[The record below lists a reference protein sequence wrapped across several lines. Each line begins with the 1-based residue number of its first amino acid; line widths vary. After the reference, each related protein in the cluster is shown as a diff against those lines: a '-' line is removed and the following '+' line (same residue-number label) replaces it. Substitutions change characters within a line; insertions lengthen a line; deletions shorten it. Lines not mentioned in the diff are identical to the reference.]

1 MKPTT
6 LHPLPPRRFGP
17 PPALVPAPHPA
28 PAQAL
33 PEEHALA
40 PATAAVAPLR
50 PRLGQLLVDRGLLS
64 PEARHAALTRQARGD
79 AQLGEILLAARL
91 IDSAGLYENIAR
103 QHGARRADLVAEP
116 PDPAL
121 AAAMNPAQ
129 CLRHGLLPWKH
140 EDGVTLIATSRPA
153 AFADHLPGLRDR
165 FGAVRMAV
173 AAETDLQR
181 AVAALRPRALICR
194 AETRVPG
201 EESCRGIGFGISRA
215 HPAALAIF
223 MMLVIVMA
231 FHPVGAVRLFT
242 LWAVLTLLANS
253 GLKLAALISQLR
265 APPEDTPP
273 PGTPA
278 EAPPGAVIARLPRVS
293 LLVPLFDEQVILP
306 RLVERLDRLDY
317 PRELLEVL
325 LIVETSD
332 TATREALDRLDLPPQ
347 MRALVVPEGTL
358 KTKPRALN
366 YALDFCHGTLVG
378 VYDAEDAP
386 DPGQI
391 RAVVRRFHSRGVE
404 LACVQ
409 ATLDFYN
416 SRRNW
421 LARCFAVE
429 YAAWFRVVLPG
440 MARLGLVVPLGGTS
454 LFFRRD
460 VLERLGGWDAHNVT
474 EDADLGLRLARHGYV
489 TELIGS
495 VTAEE
500 ANCSVW
506 PWVRQRSRWLK
517 GYMMTWTVHMRHP
530 RQLWRQLGPVRFFG
544 VQLLFLGTIS
554 QFLLAP
560 LLWLFWLVPLGMP
573 HPFAPELGSG
583 PGTGAGTFA
592 DRLTYGA
599 LLGAFLVSELISIA
613 VGLVAVRGKGHRHLL
628 PWVLTLHF
636 YFPLAALAAWR
647 GLFELLTRPF
657 HWDKT
662 EHGRFGG
669 AED

>member
-1 MKPTT
+1 VKPT
-6 LHPLPPRRFGP
+6 LLRP
-17 PPALVPAPHPA
+17 
-28 PAQAL
+28 
-33 PEEHALA
+33 LA
-40 PATAAVAPLR
+40 PASPALPAPPRPAGGAEVAPLR

-64 PEARHAALTRQARGD
+64 PEARRAALDRQARHD

-91 IDSAGLYENIAR
+91 IDGARLYENIAR
-103 QHGARRADLVAEP
+103 QFGALRADLQAEP

-121 AAAMNPAQ
+121 AAAIKPSA

-140 EDGVTLIATSRPA
+140 ENGVTLIATSRPA
-153 AFADHLPGLRDR
+153 AFAEHLPALRRR
-165 FGAVRMAV
+165 FGAVKMAV
-173 AAETDLQR
+173 TTEDDLQA
-181 AVAALRPRALICR
+181 AVAALRPAQLIRR
-194 AETRVPG
+194 AETRVPST
-201 EESCRGIGFGISRA
+201 ESCRAIGFAINRA
-215 HPAALAIF
+215 HPAALAGF
-223 MMLVIVMA
+223 MVLVIVLA
-231 FHPVGAVRLFT
+231 FHPAASLRLLT
-242 LWAVLTLLANS
+242 IWAVLTLLGTS
-253 GLKLAALISQLR
+253 WVKLAALLATLR
-265 APPEDTPP
+265 GPDTPAL
-273 PGTPA
+273 PA
-278 EAPPGAVIARLPRVS
+278 EPPPVIPRLPRVS
-293 LLVPLFDEQVILP
+293 LLVPLFNEQVILT
-306 RLVERLDRLDY
+306 RLVDRLDRLDY
-317 PRELLEVL
+317 PRELLDIL
-325 LIVETSD
+325 LVVEAED
-332 TATREALDRLDLPPQ
+332 AATRRALAALELPPQ
-347 MRALVVPEGTL
+347 MRALVVPAGTL

-366 YALDFCHGTLVG
+366 YALDFCRGTLVG

-391 RAVVRRFHSRGVE
+391 HAVVRRFHARGPR

-416 SRRNW
+416 ARRNW

-474 EDADLGLRLARHGYV
+474 EDADLGLRLARHGYE
-489 TELIGS
+489 TEFVES

-500 ANCSVW
+500 ANCGLW

-530 RQLWRQLGPVRFFG
+530 LTLWRELGARKFWG

-560 LLWLFWLVPLGMP
+560 VLWLFWLVPLGLT
-573 HPFAPELGSG
+573 HPFAPAL
-583 PGTGAGTFA
+583 GTGAPA
-592 DRLTYGA
+592 ALIDRLASGA
-599 LLGAFLVSELISIA
+599 LLGAFLLAEAISLA
-613 VGLVAVRGKGHRHLL
+613 VMVYAVRGPGHRHLL
-628 PWVLTLHF
+628 PWVVTLHF

-657 HWDKT
+657 YWDKT

-669 AED
+669 AEPCPASAPAARGAAPSVAAARR